1 MKHITKLITLACS
14 VALATTAVADVNIGT
29 VNMKSIFDNYYKTKE
44 ADAKLNEVRNAYQ
57 KELDEKSEK
66 IKALETDITK
76 DREEL
81 KKTEIS
87 DAKKAPIA
95 KAQEKKL
102 AEWQGAMMAK
112 QKFQQEQGKQIEG
125 QIMRIRSILVGDI
138 TKVVTARVKEK
149 SYDLVLD
156 TSGFSANN
164 ALPVVFFA
172 KSGFDFTQDVI
183 TELNASKGTATEDK
197 PITLDLAPT
206 PAKPEGTAAKPET
219 TPVKPEAPKKK

>member
-1 MKHITKLITLACS
+1 MKNTIKRLTLACS
-14 VALATTAVADVNIGT
+14 VALASTAAADVKIGT

-44 ADAKLNEVRNAYQ
+44 ADAKLNEVRNSYQ
-57 KELDEKSEK
+57 KELDEKTEK
-66 IKALETDITK
+66 IKALEADITK

-81 KKTEIS
+81 KKTELS

-102 AEWQGAMMAK
+102 QEWQGAMMAK

-125 QIMRIRSILVGDI
+125 QIMRIRTILVGDI
-138 TKVVTARVKEK
+138 TKVVNDKVK
-149 SYDLVLD
+149 SDGFDLVLD

-172 KSGFDFTQDVI
+172 RESYDFTKVVI
-183 TELNASKGTATEDK
+183 EQLNASKGSATDDK
-197 PITLDLAPT
+197 PITLDVKPTEPAP
-206 PAKPEGTAAKPET
+206 A
-219 TPVKPEAPKKK
+219 KPEAPKKK